1 MIVLLNMNNIPGEC
15 AIATGTLPMFYDTD
29 SDLGTDQEVKG
40 NLLGILKHL
49 AQSQTCSG
57 VRKPGKGKFL
67 LRKFY
72 PLTLEKHPSIQF

>member
-1 MIVLLNMNNIPGEC
+1 MFVIVLLNMNNIPGEY

-57 VRKPGKGKFL
+57 VRKLGRGNFC
-67 LRKFY
+67 
-72 PLTLEKHPSIQF
+72 